1 MSMGELSRIY
11 GEKSLPPIDDTLLD
25 EASACAAA
33 NNCSVEEAL
42 LYILDMIVERPFGG

>member
-1 MSMGELSRIY
+1 MLMDELKRVY
-11 GEKSLPPIDDTLLD
+11 GEKSLPQITSGLLE
-25 EASACAAA
+25 EASTCAAA